1 MRVIIGVR
9 FQSSSS
15 TAAEADGAIEFVVEL
30 TIPSDTV
37 ITVQVCTEETTPVSA
52 QGLLMTKT
60 SQ

>member
-9 FQSSSS
+9 FQSSFS

-37 ITVQVCTEETTPVSA
+37 ITVQVCTTPVSA
-52 QGLLMTKT
+52 EGLLMTKT